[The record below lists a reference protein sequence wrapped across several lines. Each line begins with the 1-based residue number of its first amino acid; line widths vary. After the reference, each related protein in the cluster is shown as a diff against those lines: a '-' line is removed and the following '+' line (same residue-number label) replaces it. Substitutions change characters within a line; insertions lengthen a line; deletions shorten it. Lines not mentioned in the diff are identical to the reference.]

1 VLLAPFAATT
11 STRRSAVDYVR
22 AALIVS
28 AVVAL
33 TVFGYTQ
40 AA

>member
-1 VLLAPFAATT
+1 VLLAPIAATT
-11 STRRSAVDYVR
+11 STRRSVLDYFR

-33 TVFGYTQ
+33 TVLGYTQ